1 MHVLFVFHVGN
12 FTCFLLYIAMVLW
25 FNSIIV
31 KDKRKVI
38 YTMVAR
44 ANKRVCIVHQLF
56 RWLNK
61 IELI

>member
-44 ANKRVCIVHQLF
+44 ANKRVCIVH
-56 RWLNK
+56 
-61 IELI
+61 

>member
-12 FTCFLLYIAMVLW
+12 FTYFLLYIAMVLW

-38 YTMVAR
+38 QWWPEPIRECV
-44 ANKRVCIVHQLF
+44 LF
-56 RWLNK
+56 TNFLGG
-61 IELI
+61 